1 MQLRFPPL
9 LECLASGND
18 AAATVLMLPCDPSR
32 YSGFVKSTVSGLVTW
47 AFASDGSSRVQVRRA
62 LQVVCGDFT
71 DDEQRCG

>member
-1 MQLRFPPL
+1 MQLQFPPL

-18 AAATVLMLPCDPSR
+18 AAATVLMLPFDPSR

-47 AFASDGSSRVQVRRA
+47 SFASDGSSRVQVRRV
-62 LQVVCGDFT
+62 LQVVRGGFA